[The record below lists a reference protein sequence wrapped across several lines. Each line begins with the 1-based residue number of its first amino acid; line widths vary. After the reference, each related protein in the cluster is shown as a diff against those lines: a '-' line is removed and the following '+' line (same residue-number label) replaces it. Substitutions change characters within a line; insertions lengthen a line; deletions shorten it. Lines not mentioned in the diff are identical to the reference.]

1 MTDFDSICEI
11 LGKFYSDYKED
22 EGSSSFKDF
31 IEFNDLGVPLAYFV
45 SEKLCKVSDDGK
57 KYITETWRLFLKFLD
72 LKDTGFEDLNEMFL
86 NSPLAA
92 ASGESNNEDDTEEI
106 EEVPFEEQHSIDLDS
121 FILAGHFAVDSNQ
134 AMVGD
139 PARLDEWDTNKNDE
153 WNLEGKIGKYSYH
166 GASATTLENDY
177 GELGTGAA
185 VVFNTG
191 YGDGLY
197 PVYVQINDD
206 GRVSKVVIDF
216 VGDMDLEE
224 LKD

>member
-92 ASGESNNEDDTEEI
+92 ASVESNNEDDTEEI

-121 FILAGHFAVDSNQ
+121 FILAGHFAVDSGQ

-139 PARLDEWDTNKNDE
+139 PVYLDEWDTNKNDE
-153 WNLEGKIGKYSYH
+153 WNLDGKEGQYSYH
-166 GASATTLENDY
+166 GATAITTTNSY
-177 GELGTGAA
+177 GELGNANA
-185 VVFNTG
+185 VVFSTG

-197 PVYVQINDD
+197 PVYVEINED
-206 GRVSKVVIDF
+206 GRVSKVLINF
-216 VGDMDLEE
+216 VGDIDL
-224 LKD
+224 